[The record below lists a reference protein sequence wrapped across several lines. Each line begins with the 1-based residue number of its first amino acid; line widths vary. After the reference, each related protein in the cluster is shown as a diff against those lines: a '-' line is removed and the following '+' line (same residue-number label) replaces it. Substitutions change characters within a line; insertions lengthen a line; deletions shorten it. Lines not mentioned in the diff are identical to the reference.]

1 MWFEIISL
9 LFGSGGVL
17 YGAIIWFF
25 SRRKRNNDF
34 LSELQKSINNL
45 STSYT
50 DTLDKLVDVQRQNS
64 QLMINQHSLELLN
77 KELLENQAAL
87 KSEIELLRG
96 ENKGLIKK
104 LNELNKLLK
113 NETCA
118 LNNSGDSSD

>member
-17 YGAIIWFF
+17 YGAISWFF

-96 ENKGLIKK
+96 ENKALIKK